1 MEHIEKISKDL
12 SLQKRH
18 VQAVVEMLDEG
29 NTIPFIARYRKEKTG
44 TMDEVQLRNVSD
56 LLAHLRAMDERR
68 TTILKTIAKQE
79 KLTPELKKIINAA
92 QTLTQLEDLYLPYRP
107 KRRTRASIAKEK
119 GLQGLAEI
127 ILAQSVNKV
136 PIETIVKPYLTEA
149 VGDINLALAGAR
161 DIVAEMINDHAGVRR
176 ILREKA
182 NHWGKL
188 NSTYKTGAEDERKV
202 YETYYDFSY
211 RIDRIKPHQIL
222 AINRGEDAKV
232 LRVKLELNERD
243 WREGIETYFMGDKRS
258 AFFSH
263 LQLAI
268 EDCAKRLL
276 LPAIEREIR
285 KKLTEDAEK
294 HAIQVFAENLRALLS
309 QPPLSGHVIMAI
321 DPGYRTGCKV
331 SVIDSTGSVLDT
343 STIYPHPPRKKVE
356 ASLKEL
362 AGMVKEHHVTLI
374 VIGNGTAS
382 RETEQLAAQL
392 CGMIKGLQYL
402 IVSEAGASVYS
413 ASKLARAELP
423 GMDVSMRGAVSIGRR
438 VQDPLAEL
446 VKIDPKSIGV
456 GMYQHDVNQQSLEQS
471 LAVVVESVV
480 NQVGV
485 DVNTASPAL
494 LTYVSGI
501 GQTLA
506 ERIVTYRE
514 ENGQY
519 KNRVALKSVKGLGA
533 KAFEQSAGFLRIH
546 NGKESLDRSA
556 IHPES
561 YKIARSLIKE
571 MKLELGA
578 SVEERSALV
587 NEFLK
592 RKTKQELAEK
602 LGCGLP
608 TLNDIFEQLVKPGR
622 DPREDAPTPILR
634 SDVLTMADLSEGMIL
649 QGTVRNVVDF
659 GAFVDIGVKSDGLLH
674 RSQIPMGV
682 RLNVGDIIQ
691 VEIVKVE
698 KERQR
703 ISLAWG
709 G

>member
-29 NTIPFIARYRKEKTG
+29 NTIPFIARYRKERTG
-44 TMDEVQLRNVSD
+44 TMDEEQLRNVSD

-68 TTILKTIAKQE
+68 TTILKTIIKQE
-79 KLTPELKKIINAA
+79 KLTPELKKIINAS

-127 ILAQSVNKV
+127 ILAQSTNKV
-136 PIETIVKPYLTEA
+136 AIEVAVKPYLTGK
-149 VGDINLALAGAR
+149 VGDIESALAGAR
-161 DIVAEMINDHAGVRR
+161 DIVAEIINDHAGVRR

-182 NHWGKL
+182 NHWGRL
-188 NSTYKTGAEDERKV
+188 SSIYKTRAEDERKV
-202 YETYYDFSY
+202 FETYYDFSY
-211 RIDRIKPHQIL
+211 RVDRIKPHQIL

-243 WREGIETYFMGDKRS
+243 WREAIETYFMGDKRS
-258 AFFSH
+258 TFFSH

-343 STIYPHPPRKKVE
+343 STIYPHPPRKKMD

-362 AGMVKEHHVTLI
+362 AEMVKEHHVTLI
-374 VIGNGTAS
+374 AIGNGTAS
-382 RETEQLAAQL
+382 RETEQLSAQL
-392 CGMIKGLQYL
+392 CGMIKGLHYL

-423 GMDVSMRGAVSIGRR
+423 DMDVSMRGAVSIGRR

-456 GMYQHDVNQQSLEQS
+456 GMYQHDLNQQSLEQS
-471 LAVVVESVV
+471 LEVVVESVV

-485 DVNTASPAL
+485 NVNTASPAL
-494 LTYVSGI
+494 LTHVSGI
-501 GQTLA
+501 GQKLA
-506 ERIVTYRE
+506 ERIVAYRE
-514 ENGQY
+514 EKGQY
-519 KNRVALKSVKGLGA
+519 KSRVTLKSVKGLGA

-546 NGKESLDRSA
+546 NGVEPFDRSA

-561 YKIARSLIKE
+561 YKTARNLIKE

-587 NEFLK
+587 SEFLK
-592 RKTKQELAEK
+592 VKTKPELAEN

-634 SDVLTMADLSEGMIL
+634 SDVLTMDDLSEGMIL

-659 GAFVDIGVKSDGLLH
+659 GAFIDIGVKSDGLLH
-674 RSQIPMGV
+674 RSQLPIGV

-691 VEIVKVE
+691 VEIIKIE
-698 KERQR
+698 KDRHR

>member
-1 MEHIEKISKDL
+1 
-12 SLQKRH
+12 
-18 VQAVVEMLDEG
+18 
-29 NTIPFIARYRKEKTG
+29 
-44 TMDEVQLRNVSD
+44 
-56 LLAHLRAMDERR
+56 
-68 TTILKTIAKQE
+68 
-79 KLTPELKKIINAA
+79 
-92 QTLTQLEDLYLPYRP
+92 
-107 KRRTRASIAKEK
+107 
-119 GLQGLAEI
+119 
-127 ILAQSVNKV
+127 
-136 PIETIVKPYLTEA
+136 
-149 VGDINLALAGAR
+149 
-161 DIVAEMINDHAGVRR
+161 
-176 ILREKA
+176 
-182 NHWGKL
+182 
-188 NSTYKTGAEDERKV
+188 
-202 YETYYDFSY
+202 
-211 RIDRIKPHQIL
+211 
-222 AINRGEDAKV
+222 
-232 LRVKLELNERD
+232 
-243 WREGIETYFMGDKRS
+243 
-258 AFFSH
+258 
-263 LQLAI
+263 
-268 EDCAKRLL
+268 
-276 LPAIEREIR
+276 
-285 KKLTEDAEK
+285 
-294 HAIQVFAENLRALLS
+294 
-309 QPPLSGHVIMAI
+309 
-321 DPGYRTGCKV
+321 
-331 SVIDSTGSVLDT
+331 
-343 STIYPHPPRKKVE
+343 
-356 ASLKEL
+356 
-362 AGMVKEHHVTLI
+362 
-374 VIGNGTAS
+374 
-382 RETEQLAAQL
+382 
-392 CGMIKGLQYL
+392 MIKGLQYL

-533 KAFEQSAGFLRIH
+533 KALEQSAGFLRIH
-546 NGKESLDRSA
+546 NGKEPLDRSA

-622 DPREDAPTPILR
+622 DPREDAPAPILR
-634 SDVLTMADLSEGMIL
+634 SDVLTMADLSEGIIL

>member
-1 MEHIEKISKDL
+1 MEYIEKIAKNL
-12 SLQKRH
+12 SLQKSH
-18 VQAVVEMLDEG
+18 IQAVVGMLDEG
-29 NTIPFIARYRKEKTG
+29 NTIPFIARYRKERTG
-44 TMDEVQLRNVSD
+44 TMDEENLRNVSD

-107 KRRTRASIAKEK
+107 KRRTRASMAKEK

-127 ILAQSVNKV
+127 ILAQSANKV
-136 PIETIVKPYLTEA
+136 PIETITKPYLTEE
-149 VGDINLALAGAR
+149 VEDIDLALAGAR

-182 NHWGKL
+182 NRWGRL
-188 NSTYKTGAEDERKV
+188 NSIYKTGAEDERKV
-202 YETYYDFSY
+202 FELYYDFNY
-211 RIDRIKPHQIL
+211 RIDRMKPHQIL

-243 WREGIETYFMGDKRS
+243 WREAIETYFMGDKRS
-258 AFFSH
+258 TFFSH

-343 STIYPHPPRKKVE
+343 STIYPHPPRKKME
-356 ASLKEL
+356 SSLREL

-374 VIGNGTAS
+374 AIGNGTAS

-402 IVSEAGASVYS
+402 IASEAGASVYS

-471 LAVVVESVV
+471 LDVVVESVV

-494 LTYVSGI
+494 LTHVSGI

-506 ERIVTYRE
+506 NRIVAYRE

-519 KNRVALKSVKGLGA
+519 KNRIALKSVNGLGA

-546 NGKESLDRSA
+546 SGKEPLDTSA

-561 YKIARSLIKE
+561 YKITRELVKE
-571 MKLELGA
+571 MKLDLGA
-578 SVEERSALV
+578 SVAERSALV
-587 NEFLK
+587 SGFLK
-592 RKTKQELAEK
+592 GKTKPELAEK

-649 QGTVRNVVDF
+649 QGTVRNAVDF

-691 VEIVKVE
+691 VEIIKIE
-698 KERQR
+698 KDRHR
-703 ISLAWG
+703 ISLTWG